1 MSRGEYLSEYK
12 AWSKNT
18 KVVIMRGPSGS
29 GKSTFIM
36 RNLPSAQWL
45 SADFFFRGTCP
56 ESGFPT
62 YEFDPARI
70 GEAHAWCFRQYMKA
84 LHDNCYDEIVVDN
97 TNSRL
102 WEMENY
108 IYLAKQFNRTVDI
121 ITMHPL
127 QISVEEL
134 TRRNIHGVSQE
145 IIQKMVDT
153 YEPHPDEL
161 SVSSQIADLIK
172 LEIKTYENT

>member
-1 MSRGEYLSEYK
+1 MK
-12 AWSKNT
+12 T
-18 KVVIMRGPSGS
+18 KTMRL
-29 GKSTFIM
+29 T
-36 RNLPSAQWL
+36 AHWL
-45 SADFFFRGTCP
+45 SADFFFRGACP

-127 QISVEEL
+127 QVSVEEL

-145 IIQKMVDT
+145 IIQKMVDV
-153 YEPHPDEL
+153 YEPHLMISALKILTP
-161 SVSSQIADLIK
+161 SFVLI
-172 LEIKTYENT
+172 L